1 MKIIVD
7 AFGGDNAPL
16 AMIEGSLQAHREYG
30 VQILLVGE
38 RDKIEQCAKEHNL
51 PLDGIEILEAQGM
64 IPVEADPTT
73 LLKEYA
79 PDYPAQGVRGQLDG
93 GRHAGAQGRQG

>member
-51 PLDGIEILEAQGM
+51 PL
-64 IPVEADPTT
+64 
-73 LLKEYA
+73 
-79 PDYPAQGVRGQLDG
+79 
-93 GRHAGAQGRQG
+93 GRHRDFGGTGHDSGGG

>member
-1 MKIIVD
+1 
-7 AFGGDNAPL
+7 
-16 AMIEGSLQAHREYG
+16 MIEGSLQAHREYG
-30 VQILLVGE
+30 VQILLAGE

-73 LLKEYA
+73 A
-79 PDYPAQGVRGQLDG
+79 AQGVRGQLDG
-93 GRHAGAQGRQG
+93 GRPAGCSADGKGDAFVSRRQHRRAGGRAPR

>member
-38 RDKIEQCAKEHNL
+38 RDKIEQCAKEHL
-51 PLDGIEILEAQGM
+51 KGRVAQ
-64 IPVEADPTT
+64 
-73 LLKEYA
+73 
-79 PDYPAQGVRGQLDG
+79 
-93 GRHAGAQGRQG
+93 

>member
-7 AFGGDNAPL
+7 AFWRGQRAAGNDRRL
-16 AMIEGSLQAHREYG
+16 AAGAREYG

-38 RDKIEQCAKEHNL
+38 RDKIEQCAKR
-51 PLDGIEILEAQGM
+51 AQSAAGRHRDFGGSGM

-79 PDYPAQGVRGQLDG
+79 DSSMAVGMQ
-93 GRHAGAQGRQG
+93 GAQGRQG